1 MWTRDWRLINSA
13 SGKAGVRL
21 IPWRKSSGTRRM
33 RRGGGVVQDR
43 HLCVLVTLDVRNAFN
58 ATAAGFGLPRYVHDL
73 VRSYLRDRAI
83 AVPVNGGDQRR
94 DMTCGVPQ
102 SSVLGPTLWNIFYD
116 GLLRSQ
122 LPEGVYAVG
131 FADDVALVTVNHTT
145 EGLERATNEGL
156 AVFEK

>member
-1 MWTRDWRLINSA
+1 MDARLAPNQF
-13 SGKAGVRL
+13 GF
-21 IPWRKSSGTRRM
+21 RKGRSTFDSVEEVLRYAAYAAR
-33 RRGGGVVQDR
+33 GGVVQDR